1 MCDQFSQP
9 LLILSGEAGKGGA
22 VDIQNA
28 NNLIVH
34 LQRKDDFRIAGGITC
49 DMSIEGMDIFH
60 PLNAILRNGRTA
72 NASPNRNPYAGQFA
86 WNGPKTSVSPSSK

>member
-60 PLNAILRNGRTA
+60 PLNAICATAAPQTPRPTGIRTQ
-72 NASPNRNPYAGQFA
+72 ASLP